1 MAGEGMNED
10 EARFRVMT
18 GKEPDELDR
27 KLGFDFIPYQLG
39 EKALTER
46 ENGYKI
52 ADDNETVEAVS
63 IPDDALPEFKTRAD
77 LRNWLIGKFN
87 EIGNVTI
94 NSTGANVEFNKTS
107 AQRAIKNARQK
118 KNNIAYPEIEKVVS
132 GAKYSGFREA
142 DERHQNVKGQDV
154 YHSGVVYKGVPY
166 SVEFYV
172 DVPLHGNTGDN
183 FAGNKIS
190 KIEIAPTETQVT
202 SENQNRPANN
212 LSDAISNISLAVL
225 RGKVKP
231 ARYDASTSTYYQ
243 VAEENARLDAE
254 NPIYNGET
262 ININGQEKTVYNSNG
277 DRIAQSA
284 EALRNFYK
292 WFGDSKAVDEKG
304 RPLVVYHGT
313 YAEFDTFDKEK
324 IGGAHDQ
331 GFYGRGFYFSRYK
344 GEARSYGSKVMP
356 VYLKISKP
364 FDLEGVDSGKYSGMN
379 NIFEKGAILLRQLG
393 LLDEEQL
400 KKLDFYEKT
409 KKDFLNKIEV
419 FPPSENQNVW
429 FGEVESPS
437 GQKILERA
445 WESDNTKDGLIDVL
459 WNKYTRYIK
468 YDDGTYFQYI
478 LDGLS
483 FTGFM
488 RDDGYRPNEFTEK
501 LEKLGYDGVYQGDE
515 FVVFEPN
522 QIKSVYNRGTF
533 SPESDNIYYQRGR
546 GYVGY
551 SMSVNMAE
559 AQEENRL
566 PASKAAKALGV
577 STQAIKETIPTSEW
591 HHASSYYNKVDVY
604 DINPYLELKAGKE
617 LSTDE
622 YSEEDIAEYKANWEA
637 MKAFP
642 KPDKSVKQFYGDAE
656 WLEWSG
662 SRARPK
668 VEEHK
673 ETGILIEEKGSFYTF
688 HLPNGTT
695 VKKKIGSNGTYV
707 KSEEEKARQKYTDE
721 MYDAKIDRL
730 TQISKAYEDEWNSF
744 LAEKGLLKPEFEA
757 FEKYWTESN
766 RDRDNFYIEGQ
777 KPYSEYKETGLRRIH
792 KETDDNLN
800 DWYILQEWDGEKWN
814 DLEKR
819 EEYQRAAFD
828 AEMVPSKKSFL
839 RQRSKDYERLLT
851 ASSAEEI
858 EQELQR
864 QKSEEEQEGVYYQ
877 GQIADNAG
885 AVELTINTAEE
896 TAGVSEDEFKQKM
909 LDTLKSFKGNKI
921 FNQSLGG
928 EIEIRTSSIKKYKS
942 FFADKNKRLIVPYIP
957 ELLAKA
963 RFVSENTYT
972 PETEKNVIAY
982 WKADLPINID
992 SDTYNVHL
1000 TVKQDDKGNFFWDAQ
1015 VQEKARR
1022 TVSATNPSVGGLA
1035 SDISEDTLNI
1045 TPLKQNVDRNLVVTH
1060 ATTLDKNVYLTV
1072 KKDNHGNLFWDA
1084 QVQEKSPSADPATN
1098 PGVKGLASD
1107 ISEDTLNITPLKQNV
1122 DRNLVVT
1129 HATTLDKNVYLTV
1142 KKDNHGNLFWNA
1154 QV

>member
-1 MAGEGMNED
+1 MQEERIDIMAGEGMNED

-39 EKALTER
+39 KALTEH

-52 ADDNETVEAVS
+52 ADDNETVEAVT
-63 IPDDALPEFKTRAD
+63 IPDDAVPEFKTRSD

-94 NSTGANVEFNKTS
+94 NSTGANIEFNKTS

-292 WFGDSKAVDEKG
+292 WFGDSKAVDEQG

-419 FPPSENQNVW
+419 FPPSENQDIW

-488 RDDGYRPNEFTEK
+488 RDDANEFTEK

-515 FVVFEPN
+515 FVVFNPN
-522 QIKSVYNRGTF
+522 QIKSVENRGSF
-533 SPESDNIYYQRGR
+533 SPESDNIYYQRGEKITPELQNLKDFTVKQETAHHYELDM
-546 GYVGY
+546 GGKSYWLKKSKVDEDGNFLLPQKSAAAGANADVTKGILNY
-551 SMSVNMAE
+551 PKSAENGIEIAVSKNIKQDIDQLAEMSNSGLGKNLQDEGIDKFAEEWVRNRRRNEVENMSLEELSDYEISSLEEANEMIEDDPEDNSFDRSEPFKDEQELRKFLYNRQLEDIENMDVNLKALRE
-559 AQEENRL
+559 DDWDKIREDYEDTLARKDFFDEYEFVIEKLLEEN
-566 PASKAAKALGV
+566 GFY
-577 STQAIKETIPTSEW
+577 TIADESRI
-591 HHASSYYNKVDVY
+591 SDSRYVDVY
-604 DINPYLELKAGKE
+604 KNKE
-617 LSTDE
+617 DSIEGEPFAKIRISDHDTH
-622 YSEEDIAEYKANWEA
+622 K
-637 MKAFP
+637 
-642 KPDKSVKQFYGDAE
+642 FYGHHIN
-656 WLEWSG
+656 L
-662 SRARPK
+662 
-668 VEEHK
+668 
-673 ETGILIEEKGSFYTF
+673 YT
-688 HLPNGTT
+688 
-695 VKKKIGSNGTYV
+695 
-707 KSEEEKARQKYTDE
+707 
-721 MYDAKIDRL
+721 
-730 TQISKAYEDEWNSF
+730 
-744 LAEKGLLKPEFEA
+744 
-757 FEKYWTESN
+757 TEN
-766 RDRDNFYIEGQ
+766 V
-777 KPYSEYKETGLRRIH
+777 YKEINKLLRSFAAG
-792 KETDDNLN
+792 EFGVDD
-800 DWYILQEWDGEKWN
+800 
-814 DLEKR
+814 
-819 EEYQRAAFD
+819 
-828 AEMVPSKKSFL
+828 
-839 RQRSKDYERLLT
+839 T
-851 ASSAEEI
+851 
-858 EQELQR
+858 
-864 QKSEEEQEGVYYQ
+864 VYYQ
-877 GQIADNAG
+877 GKVADNAG

-972 PETEKNVIAY
+972 PLTERNIVAY

-1000 TVKQDDKGNFFWDAQ
+1000 TVKQDNNGNFFWDAQ
-1015 VQEKARR
+1015 VQEKAPQ
-1022 TVSATNPSVGGLA
+1022 TVPATNPGVEGLT
-1035 SDISEDTLNI
+1035 SDISEDALNI

-1060 ATTLDKNVYLTV
+1060 ATTLDKNVHLIV
-1072 KKDNHGNLFWDA
+1072 EKDNYGNFFGDA
-1084 QVQEKSPSADPATN
+1084 QIKESPQHATPATN
-1098 PGVKGLASD
+1098 PWDTGVKAEQSACQ
-1107 ISEDTLNITPLKQNV
+1107 SRNV
-1122 DRNLVVT
+1122 IF
-1129 HATTLDKNVYLTV
+1129 
-1142 KKDNHGNLFWNA
+1142 LFWYDKMINLSCL
-1154 QV
+1154 

>member
-39 EKALTER
+39 KALTER

-52 ADDNETVEAVS
+52 ADDNETVEAVT
-63 IPDDALPEFKTRAD
+63 IPDDAVPEFKTRSD

-292 WFGDSKAVDEKG
+292 WFGDSKAVDEQG

-419 FPPSENQNVW
+419 FPPSENQDVW

-522 QIKSVYNRGTF
+522 QIKSVENRGSF
-533 SPESDNIYYQRGR
+533 SPESDNIYYQLGEVPIPSYEFYDNIKASPQYQDNIKYSEEVFDMVKSAPHVEYASIDQSINRLGGQSTYID
-546 GYVGY
+546 GYFDNGVSFLIRISDHESNYDLSNVSVGY
-551 SMSVNMAE
+551 GADKNKILELLEYRRGEPDRAKE
-559 AQEENRL
+559 ASRQRHIAFTELLKKLIPESYYQYADSKETFKELAKQGVIERPVTWGFNPKEQE
-566 PASKAAKALGV
+566 KYGKLGV
-577 STQAIKETIPTSEW
+577 SWK
-591 HHASSYYNKVDVY
+591 
-604 DINPYLELKAGKE
+604 DIEN
-617 LSTDE
+617 
-622 YSEEDIAEYKANWEA
+622 
-637 MKAFP
+637 F
-642 KPDKSVKQFYGDAE
+642 
-656 WLEWSG
+656 
-662 SRARPK
+662 
-668 VEEHK
+668 
-673 ETGILIEEKGSFYTF
+673 
-688 HLPNGTT
+688 
-695 VKKKIGSNGTYV
+695 VKKKG
-707 KSEEEKARQKYTDE
+707 
-721 MYDAKIDRL
+721 
-730 TQISKAYEDEWNSF
+730 
-744 LAEKGLLKPEFEA
+744 
-757 FEKYWTESN
+757 
-766 RDRDNFYIEGQ
+766 
-777 KPYSEYKETGLRRIH
+777 
-792 KETDDNLN
+792 
-800 DWYILQEWDGEKWN
+800 DW
-814 DLEKR
+814 
-819 EEYQRAAFD
+819 
-828 AEMVPSKKSFL
+828 
-839 RQRSKDYERLLT
+839 
-851 ASSAEEI
+851 AEEQG
-858 EQELQR
+858 E
-864 QKSEEEQEGVYYQ
+864 VYYQ

-972 PETEKNVIAY
+972 PETESNIIAY

-1000 TVKQDDKGNFFWDAQ
+1000 TVKQDNNGNFFWDAQ
-1015 VQEKARR
+1015 VQEKAPR
-1022 TVSATNPSVGGLA
+1022 TT
-1035 SDISEDTLNI
+1035 
-1045 TPLKQNVDRNLVVTH
+1045 
-1060 ATTLDKNVYLTV
+1060 
-1072 KKDNHGNLFWDA
+1072 
-1084 QVQEKSPSADPATN
+1084 PATN
-1098 PGVKGLASD
+1098 PGDKGLASD

-1129 HATTLDKNVYLTV
+1129 HATTLDKNVHLTV
-1142 KKDNHGNLFWNA
+1142 KKDNHGNFFWDAQIKESPQHATLATNPLDTGAKAKQSACQSRNVIFLFWYDKMINLSCL
-1154 QV
+1154 

>member
-1 MAGEGMNED
+1 
-10 EARFRVMT
+10 
-18 GKEPDELDR
+18 
-27 KLGFDFIPYQLG
+27 
-39 EKALTER
+39 
-46 ENGYKI
+46 
-52 ADDNETVEAVS
+52 
-63 IPDDALPEFKTRAD
+63 
-77 LRNWLIGKFN
+77 
-87 EIGNVTI
+87 
-94 NSTGANVEFNKTS
+94 
-107 AQRAIKNARQK
+107 
-118 KNNIAYPEIEKVVS
+118 
-132 GAKYSGFREA
+132 
-142 DERHQNVKGQDV
+142 
-154 YHSGVVYKGVPY
+154 
-166 SVEFYV
+166 
-172 DVPLHGNTGDN
+172 
-183 FAGNKIS
+183 
-190 KIEIAPTETQVT
+190 
-202 SENQNRPANN
+202 
-212 LSDAISNISLAVL
+212 
-225 RGKVKP
+225 
-231 ARYDASTSTYYQ
+231 
-243 VAEENARLDAE
+243 
-254 NPIYNGET
+254 
-262 ININGQEKTVYNSNG
+262 
-277 DRIAQSA
+277 
-284 EALRNFYK
+284 
-292 WFGDSKAVDEKG
+292 
-304 RPLVVYHGT
+304 
-313 YAEFDTFDKEK
+313 
-324 IGGAHDQ
+324 
-331 GFYGRGFYFSRYK
+331 
-344 GEARSYGSKVMP
+344 
-356 VYLKISKP
+356 
-364 FDLEGVDSGKYSGMN
+364 
-379 NIFEKGAILLRQLG
+379 
-393 LLDEEQL
+393 
-400 KKLDFYEKT
+400 
-409 KKDFLNKIEV
+409 
-419 FPPSENQNVW
+419 
-429 FGEVESPS
+429 
-437 GQKILERA
+437 
-445 WESDNTKDGLIDVL
+445 
-459 WNKYTRYIK
+459 
-468 YDDGTYFQYI
+468 
-478 LDGLS
+478 
-483 FTGFM
+483 M

-522 QIKSVYNRGTF
+522 QIKSVENRGSF
-533 SPESDNIYYQRGR
+533 SPESDNIYYQLGGEHRGR

-622 YSEEDIAEYKANWEA
+622 YSEEDIAEYKENWEA

-662 SRARPK
+662 SRAHPK
-668 VEEHK
+668 AEEHK

-688 HLPNGTT
+688 YLPNGTT

-721 MYDAKIDRL
+721 MYDAKTERL

-757 FEKYWTESN
+757 FEEYWTESN

-819 EEYQRAAFD
+819 EEYKRASFD

-839 RQRSKDYERLLT
+839 RQHSKDYERLEKT
-851 ASSAEEI
+851 SSAEEI

-864 QKSEEEQEGVYYQ
+864 QKNGEEQGEVYYQ

-972 PETEKNVIAY
+972 PLTERNIVAY

-1000 TVKQDDKGNFFWDAQ
+1000 TVKQDNNGNFFWDAQ
-1015 VQEKARR
+1015 VQEKAPQ
-1022 TVSATNPSVGGLA
+1022 TVPATNPGVEGLT
-1035 SDISEDTLNI
+1035 SDISEDALNI

-1060 ATTLDKNVYLTV
+1060 ATTLDKLEEALELGAMPMPSLAVTKSEYAGKSNFGEIVFVGGSKIVDPQQDTRNKTFAADIYSTRKV
-1072 KKDNHGNLFWDA
+1072 APTYEINESGEDYIEKQTDNISKKRKYFWKDNISSDLESGTDYNLKRIYLALIGKIKDLDGGTYKI
-1084 QVQEKSPSADPATN
+1084 VQEMTDKEKADFAVWKRKFIKEYTN
-1098 PGVKGLASD
+1098 KKIFEGFTAGGKRKFAPYDL
-1107 ISEDTLNITPLKQNV
+1107 
-1122 DRNLVVT
+1122 
-1129 HATTLDKNVYLTV
+1129 KNVLRLM
-1142 KKDNHGNLFWNA
+1142 KKENLKASESTAGGNEHALRGVWA
-1154 QV
+1154 EELKSIEEMRKAKGKLADSVDIVCRI